1 MALKDVLAEVIGERN
16 QAEVARA
23 VDRDRSQLSRWLS
36 GEWRPSA
43 DVLSRLLEVCGASPA
58 QTVAAWEAFGAPA
71 DVLATPEEI
80 AARRRRLADSI
91 PVGP

>member
-36 GEWRPSA
+36 GEWRPSS
-43 DVLSRLLEVCGASPA
+43 DVLSRLLEVCGATPE
-58 QTVAAWEAFGAPA
+58 QTVAAWEAFGVDAN
-71 DVLATPEEI
+71 VLADPEVI
-80 AARRRRLADSI
+80 ARRRDGLA
-91 PVGP
+91 VL